1 MNNEIITQIG
11 TSHGSVENL
20 VCTGYVITLNLV
32 LAGFILEVL
41 KRSGAG
47 KSLRVGVAT
56 VFATW
61 MLLLG
66 WGIGGHHFF
75 PDNISG
81 TAFFVIIITV
91 VAVVA
96 AIMLFFPPIKRVLA
110 NTPQE
115 LLLLTQGLRVFFGA
129 GFLIQ
134 AALGLLPLQFGIS
147 DGMTHVIAAF
157 LALKAGLLFTK
168 GGQNR
173 FELWFANL
181 FGLLD
186 IVVVALGISFV
197 LLDVMTPYHNM
208 MYVVFFAAPLF
219 MGLHLVSIVK
229 LVQTSSEPAGSLRK
243 WMDSGNKFIITGQ
256 SKTQSSCRSIR
267 AR

>member
-1 MNNEIITQIG
+1 MNTEIITQIG
-11 TSHGSVENL
+11 TSHGSMENML
-20 VCTGYVITLNLV
+20 CTGYVITLNLV

-41 KRSGAG
+41 RRSGAG
-47 KSLRVGVAT
+47 KSLRLGVAT
-56 VFATW
+56 AFVTW

-75 PDNISG
+75 PDHISG
-81 TAFFVIIITV
+81 MAFFVIILSA

-96 AIMLFFPPIKRVLA
+96 AAMLFFPPLKRVLA
-110 NTPQE
+110 NAPQE

-134 AALGLLPLQFGIS
+134 AALGLLPLRFGIS

-157 LALKAGLLFTK
+157 LALKAGLLLVK
-168 GGQNR
+168 GGHNR

-186 IVVVALGISFV
+186 IVVVALGISFM
-197 LLDVMTPYHNM
+197 LLDIMTPYHNM

-219 MGLHLVSIVK
+219 LGLHLVSMMK
-229 LVQTSSEPAGSLRK
+229 LVQTAREQAASLP
-243 WMDSGNKFIITGQ
+243 Q
-256 SKTQSSCRSIR
+256 SCAAAESCVP
-267 AR
+267 